1 MLFYWMG
8 FSLRRKAHFL
18 FVPGSKKRKYRKR
31 SGVLGLNREAG
42 KCRRGPATVT
52 ASDSADYVTG
62 RDPGKAQRSDELEP
76 GELPD

>member
-1 MLFYWMG
+1 MLK
-8 FSLRRKAHFL
+8 L
-18 FVPGSKKRKYRKR
+18 
-31 SGVLGLNREAG
+31 SGVERLNREAG

-52 ASDSADYVTG
+52 ASESADYVTG